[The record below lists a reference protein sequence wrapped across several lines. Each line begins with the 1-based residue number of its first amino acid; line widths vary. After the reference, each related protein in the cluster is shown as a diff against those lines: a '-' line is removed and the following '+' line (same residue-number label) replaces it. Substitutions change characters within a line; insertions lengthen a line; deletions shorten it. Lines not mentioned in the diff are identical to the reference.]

1 MYYDSPTNNPL
12 QIWYP
17 GYRWL
22 VKQMTASSFKMLL
35 WGLGENLIPI
45 RTEANKNARH
55 GLIMY
60 DSQSSRNILSVR
72 DIFIKLK
79 VNILI

>member
-1 MYYDSPTNNPL
+1 
-12 QIWYP
+12 
-17 GYRWL
+17 
-22 VKQMTASSFKMLL
+22 
-35 WGLGENLIPI
+35 LGENLIPI